1 MVMREQSAVLSG
13 TKQMKRRSQLGMVW
27 HQLLKNKLAVVGLII
42 IVLMLLASLAIGIF
56 VDYDTII
63 RHDLKNKLQ
72 GMSLSHP
79 FGTDAFGRDLLSR
92 IVYGTRISLS
102 IGFLSVIGAMVAG
115 GAIGAISGYYGGK
128 IDIVVMRFMD
138 MLMAIP
144 STLLAICIVSA
155 LGSGFVNLLL
165 AIMVAQIP
173 QFAMIVRS
181 SVLTIKNSEF
191 VEAARAG
198 GTGTGRIILRHILPN
213 AMGPIIVQATLALGG
228 VILTAASLSF
238 IGLGVMPPDPEWGAI
253 LTEGQEYMRDYPYLV
268 IFPGLTIM
276 LAVLACNFLGDGLRD
291 ALDPKLKQ

>member
-1 MVMREQSAVLSG
+1 MKK
-13 TKQMKRRSQLGMVW
+13 TTIKQRSQMRMIWNRLI
-27 HQLLKNKLAVVGLII
+27 KNKLAVVGLFIL
-42 IVLMLLASLAIGIF
+42 IVMIASSILISIF
-56 VDYDTII
+56 VDYNSII
-63 RHDLKNKLQ
+63 RHDFKNKLSGVSWQ
-72 GMSLSHP
+72 HP
-79 FGTDAFGRDLLSR
+79 FGTDAFGRDLLFR
-92 IVYGTRISLS
+92 LIYGTRISLS
-102 IGFLSVIGAMVAG
+102 IGLLSVLGAMVIG
-115 GAIGAISGYYGGK
+115 GAIGAVSGFYGRK
-128 IDIVVMRFMD
+128 FDIVTMRFMD

-144 STLLAICIVSA
+144 SILLAICIVSA

-165 AIMVAQIP
+165 AIMVSMVP
-173 QFAMIVRS
+173 QFALIVRS
-181 SVLTIKNSEF
+181 SVLMIKSNEF
-191 VEAARAG
+191 IEAARAG

-238 IGLGVMPPDPEWGAI
+238 IGLGVMPPEPEWGAI

>member
-1 MVMREQSAVLSG
+1 MKTTAVVSGASAPA
-13 TKQMKRRSQLGMVW
+13 KQRSQMAMIW
-27 HQLLKNKLAVVGLII
+27 RQLLKNKLAVVGLVII
-42 IVLMLLASLAIGIF
+42 IAMLLSSLIIGF
-56 VDYDTII
+56 VVDYNSII
-63 RHDLKNKLQ
+63 RHDLKNKLL
-72 GMSLSHP
+72 GISFEHP
-79 FGTDAFGRDLLSR
+79 FGTDAFGRDLLAR
-92 IVYGTRISLS
+92 IIYGTRISLS
-102 IGFLSVIGAMVAG
+102 IGFLSVFGAMVLG
-115 GAIGAISGYYGGK
+115 GAVGAISGYYGGK
-128 IDIVVMRFMD
+128 FDIVVMRFID

-155 LGSGFVNLLL
+155 LGSGVVNLLL
-165 AIMVAQIP
+165 AIMVSLIP

-191 VEAARAG
+191 IEAARAG

-253 LTEGQEYMRDYPYLV
+253 LTEGQEYMRDYPTLV